1 MARKQ
6 TLRTPSRAPK
16 LASAKRQRRV
26 GGRSARVRSS
36 VLRVAFEVLTEKG
49 FHALTIGEV
58 AARAGVHETSIYRRW
73 GTKEALTLEASL
85 HFAETAVPIPDTGS
99 LKSDLVKL
107 LKNFVT
113 LMASPKGQVLIAMS
127 VAKHPEGVIAR
138 QAYWQRRLE
147 TMRIILDRAVSRGEF
162 SRHADPIVFLET
174 LIAPLYFRALVN
186 GQSIKDWA
194 YEELIDQ
201 MLSGYGATARRRQ
214 PD

>member
-6 TLRTPSRAPK
+6 TSRPQSRAPK
-16 LASAKRQRRV
+16 PASAKRRL

-36 VLRVAFEVLTEKG
+36 VLRFAFEVLTEKG
-49 FHALTIGEV
+49 FHALTIAEV

-85 HFAETAVPIPDTGS
+85 HFAETAMPIPDTGS
-99 LKSDLVKL
+99 LRSDLVKL
-107 LKNFVT
+107 LKSFVT
-113 LMASPKGQVLIAMS
+113 LMASPKGQALIAIS

-147 TMRIILDRAVSRGEF
+147 TMRIILDRAISRGEF

-186 GQSIKDWA
+186 GKSIKDWA
-194 YEELIDQ
+194 YEAMIDQ
-201 MLSGYGATARRRQ
+201 MLSGYGATARRRS
-214 PD
+214 PE